1 MIATHEKPAEVYLL
15 GVENTVVRNSLTLG
29 ARASVADMLRIG
41 TAVRWCTTHRDQATS
56 KSLP

>member
-41 TAVRWCTTHRDQATS
+41 TAVRWCTTHRDQAT
-56 KSLP
+56 